1 MGRRKKFRLAG
12 AALGVISLAGCATMP
27 AQTAATT
34 PAMLLNAHGLVGAT
48 PTMLNAE
55 FGQPALLRV
64 DGTAQVWLYHSA
76 VCGLNLILYTDHAGV
91 PRVADAVPDDGDPAR
106 CMASLQ
112 HRVTNAANGRALEHQ
127 ASS

>member
-1 MGRRKKFRLAG
+1 
-12 AALGVISLAGCATMP
+12 LAGCATMP
-27 AQTAATT
+27 AQTAATA
-34 PAMLLNAHGLVGAT
+34 PALPLNAQGLVGAT
-48 PTMLNAE
+48 PAMLNAE

-64 DGTAQVWLYHSA
+64 DGPAQVWLYRSA

-91 PRVADAVPDDGDPAR
+91 PRVADAVPDAGDPSR

-112 HRVTNAANGRALEHQ
+112 RSVTDAANGRAMERQ